1 MWTEAGVSGGGVAS
15 PGDPTVPPHGPE
27 WALPLIDLNATSDQA
42 RAAACPCS
50 DRVSTEPQSLR
61 DVRRQV
67 WQAGCSYFS
76 GYTTKK
82 PSSGSSANGSASLK
96 AESSVTVGR
105 QSSQGQPWD

>member
-27 WALPLIDLNATSDQA
+27 WALPLINLNATSDQA

-61 DVRRQV
+61 GCAP
-67 WQAGCSYFS
+67 AGLAGRLLVF
-76 GYTTKK
+76 
-82 PSSGSSANGSASLK
+82 LRVHHQK
-96 AESSVTVGR
+96 AVLRELS
-105 QSSQGQPWD
+105 